1 MKNTIILLFLIFIV
15 HNIFSNDSLSLAT
28 NSYYMDE
35 SGLSL
40 NQLLNMDVTT
50 VSKSAEKQS
59 DAPGIIS
66 VITQDEIRRFGGTTL
81 KDILERVPSLISTH
95 VFFTDLST
103 ISSRA
108 DQIKSTS
115 AHVLVLINGR
125 PIREVLEGGVN
136 CDIYNSFPVNVIEK
150 IEVIR
155 GPGSVLYGSDA
166 FTSVI
171 NIITK
176 KAEKNGMSLSG
187 AGQKGW
193 GYLTSGDATL
203 KMGDFSIMAGG
214 SYKQKTVWKPKYVS
228 TSGIAETADIPN
240 KGSGAF
246 VNIDFRNLKL
256 MSSYT
261 DWTSRWIS
269 FTNEQWKKSFSNIG
283 YNLKISNAWNMDF
296 NATYTYSFFICD
308 NITKKISH
316 NIIGEWTNFWDI
328 SDKSKFVIGASCS
341 RIQGKEI
348 LLMSSSAGGQLNGDS
363 STNNVIS
370 TDSSNTHIS
379 STSSE
384 TIAAKGSKNA
394 FSGYAQIDYRL
405 LHNLKFIGGIQGNK
419 IEHVKADIV
428 PRIGA
433 IWNPVNGFNVKF
445 LYSEAF
451 RAPSIDELYLKTP
464 GVNGNSSLK
473 PEKVSTLDLG
483 ASYQTE
489 QASVGI
495 TFFRSYYSDII
506 AIQNT
511 NYSNTGSIVFNG
523 VEAEGAYCLTQSLF
537 IKGSMLYQANKNDSI
552 SNLSPIANLSAKA
565 GLSYAWE
572 KGIIASLFDV
582 YQGRPDNRY
591 KGSLSTTDF
600 AYHRLNFHSDF
611 NVKKLFAIKFKPD
624 ISTYLN
630 IDNVLN
636 SRYYVTNASQ
646 TNESPQ
652 LAGPGR
658 ELFAGIKLSF

>member
-1 MKNTIILLFLIFIV
+1 MKITIVIVFMIFIV
-15 HNIFSNDSLSLAT
+15 QHIFSNDSLSLDT
-28 NSYYMDE
+28 SSYYTDE

-95 VFFTDLST
+95 VSFSDLST
-103 ISSRA
+103 ISSRG

-150 IEVIR
+150 IEVVR

-176 KAEKNGMSLSG
+176 KAEKNGMSLSW
-187 AGQKGW
+187 AGQKGG
-193 GYLTSGDATL
+193 GYLTSGDATM
-203 KMGDFSIMAGG
+203 KTDDFSIMAGG
-214 SYKQKTVWKPKYVS
+214 SYKQKTVWNPTYVS
-228 TSGIAETADIPN
+228 TSSGIAATADIPN

-246 VNIDFRNLKL
+246 VNIDFKNLKL

-261 DWTSRWIS
+261 DWTSGWIGLS
-269 FTNEQWKKSFSNIG
+269 KNEQWKKSFSNIG
-283 YNLKISNAWNMDF
+283 YNLKISNSWNMDF
-296 NATYTYSFFICD
+296 NATYTYAFFISD

-328 SDKSKFVIGASCS
+328 SDKSKLVIGASYS

-348 LLMSSSAGGQLNGDS
+348 LLSIFADGQVNSDS
-363 STNNVIS
+363 SI
-370 TDSSNTHIS
+370 
-379 STSSE
+379 SSE
-384 TIAAKGSKNA
+384 TVAAEGSKNA

-405 LHNLKFIGGIQGNK
+405 FNNLKFVGGIQGNK
-419 IEHVKADIV
+419 IEHIKANMV

-433 IWNPVNGFNVKF
+433 IWNPANSFNVKI

-451 RAPSIDELYLKTP
+451 RAPSIDELYLKTAAG

-473 PEKVSTLDLG
+473 PEKVYTLDLG

-506 AIQNT
+506 AIQN
-511 NYSNTGSIVFNG
+511 NYYSNTGSIVFNG
-523 VEAEGAYCLTQSLF
+523 GEAEGAYYLTQSLF
-537 IKGSMLYQANKNDSI
+537 IKGSVLYQANKNDSI

-565 GLSYAWE
+565 GVSYAW
-572 KGIIASLFDV
+572 KRGITASLFNV
-582 YQGRPDNRY
+582 YQGKLDKRY
-591 KGSLSTTDF
+591 TGNSSTSDF
-600 AYHRLNFHSDF
+600 SYHMLNFHSDF
-611 NVKKLFAIKFKPD
+611 NVNKLFDIKLQPD

-630 IDNVLN
+630 IDNMLN
-636 SRYYVTNASQ
+636 MRYYVYSTMIG
-646 TNESPQ
+646 PGIGDPK